1 MYQILDLLSK
11 QKLKYFRYLKQKFYD
26 ELVSGFYVYAKK
38 KEKDNDDNNVDD
50 CVNYITRYTS
60 RPPLPDLPWLKT
72 ASNMKMIRWWYNH
85 HEDEKYIEVY
95 ESVENF

>member
-1 MYQILDLLSK
+1 MSTPK
-11 QKLKYFRYLKQKFYD
+11 R
-26 ELVSGFYVYAKK
+26 KK
-38 KEKDNDDNNVDD
+38 KTMMT
-50 CVNYITRYTS
+50 ITLMIASTTL
-60 RPPLPDLPWLKT
+60 PDTLPDLPWLKT